1 MVLSHF
7 FSTNKRLLH
16 AAPHRKLGAGL
27 YAFTCGTAA
36 IPACYGLTARRA
48 PRVALRTES
57 PTTKQP
63 HNETT

>member
-1 MVLSHF
+1 MVLPHF
-7 FSTNKRLLH
+7 FPTNKFLY

-48 PRVALRTES
+48 PRAALRT
-57 PTTKQP
+57 KQCA
-63 HNETT
+63 T